1 MMKEFDDKEFCKMI
15 EDLRKYDID
24 YKNLQER
31 SIELSDTLL
40 EKLSRW
46 KLWFVSWIWANY
58 KWNELYRAK
67 KIW

>member
-1 MMKEFDDKEFCKMI
+1 MKEFDDKEFCKMI

-24 YKNLQER
+24 YKNLQES

-40 EKLSRW
+40 DKLSRR

-58 KWNELYRAK
+58 KWYELYRV
-67 KIW
+67 

>member
-1 MMKEFDDKEFCKMI
+1 MKEFDDKEFCKMI

-40 EKLSRW
+40 DKLSRR
-46 KLWFVSWIWANY
+46 KL
-58 KWNELYRAK
+58 
-67 KIW
+67 